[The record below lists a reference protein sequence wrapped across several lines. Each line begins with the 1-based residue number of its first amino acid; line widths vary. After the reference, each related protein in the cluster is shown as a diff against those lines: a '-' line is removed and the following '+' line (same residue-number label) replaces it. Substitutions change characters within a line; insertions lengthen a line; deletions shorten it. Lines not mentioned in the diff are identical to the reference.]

1 MEYFS
6 ISVFPFEILSW
17 QRLNEPSVWIQ
28 TCQRNEEAL
37 EMMEKAIAADK
48 KNPLPKY
55 QKSLILLGLMKYEE
69 ALDELERLKEIAPH
83 ESSMYALMGKI
94 YKQLNILDK
103 AVFCF
108 GIALDLKPPAAD
120 LAIIKV

>member
-1 MEYFS
+1 M
-6 ISVFPFEILSW
+6 
-17 QRLNEPSVWIQ
+17 Q
-28 TCQRNEEAL
+28 
-37 EMMEKAIAADK
+37 MMEKAIAADK

-55 QKSLILLGLMKYEE
+55 QKALILLGLQKYQE
-69 ALDELERLKEIAPH
+69 ALDELERLKQIAPH

>member
-1 MEYFS
+1 
-6 ISVFPFEILSW
+6 
-17 QRLNEPSVWIQ
+17 
-28 TCQRNEEAL
+28 L
-37 EMMEKAIAADK
+37 EMMERAIFADK

-55 QKSLILLGLMKYEE
+55 QKALILLGLQRYPE
-69 ALDELERLKEIAPH
+69 ALDELEWLKAIAPH

-120 LAIIKV
+120 LAIIKVWSILIFFPAPSAFYFPLCTSVPAYLCTE

>member
-1 MEYFS
+1 MQS
-6 ISVFPFEILSW
+6 S
-17 QRLNEPSVWIQ
+17 
-28 TCQRNEEAL
+28 QRNEEAL
-37 EMMEKAIAADK
+37 DMMEKAIAADK

-55 QKSLILLGLMKYEE
+55 QKALILSGLQKYAE
-69 ALDELERLKEIAPH
+69 ALEELERLKEIAPH

-94 YKQLNILDK
+94 YKQLNILGK

>member
-1 MEYFS
+1 M
-6 ISVFPFEILSW
+6 
-17 QRLNEPSVWIQ
+17 Q
-28 TCQRNEEAL
+28 TCQRNEDAL
-37 EMMEKAIAADK
+37 EMMEKAIFTDK

-55 QKSLILLGLMKYEE
+55 QKALILLGLQRYPE
-69 ALDELERLKEIAPH
+69 ALDELERLKAIAPH

-120 LAIIKV
+120 LAIIKSAMEKVHLPDELMEDDI

>member
-1 MEYFS
+1 MMDKA
-6 ISVFPFEILSW
+6 ILS
-17 QRLNEPSVWIQ
+17 
-28 TCQRNEEAL
+28 
-37 EMMEKAIAADK
+37 DK

-55 QKSLILLGLMKYEE
+55 QKALILVGFKKYPE
-69 ALDELERLKEIAPH
+69 ALDELERLREIAPR

-108 GIALDLKPPAAD
+108 GTALDLKPPAAD